1 MLVINNHFK
10 LIVICKMLHS
20 PSRWSQ
26 PSWMRFFSLQIK
38 SAISR
43 DIISPLIAATSLP
56 PWEKI
61 TRAQIKR
68 SWGPWDV
75 PKTKKVSFL
84 KLNASSENMWYSSAS
99 YYWNVIKFQGN
110 CWSLATLQPLQ
121 AKFYPSK
128 KLRVLVGHPVYF
140 FASIHLQN
148 LSFYKLFWF

>member
-1 MLVINNHFK
+1 MWNVT
-10 LIVICKMLHS
+10 S
-20 PSRWSQ
+20 SRWSQ

-61 TRAQIKR
+61 TSAQIKR

-84 KLNASSENMWYSSAS
+84 KLNASYEKMWYSSAS
-99 YYWNVIKFQGN
+99 YYWNGIKFQGN
-110 CWSLATLQPLQ
+110 CWSLPTLQPLQ